1 MRKVI
6 QVFFLLFL
14 VVSCKST
21 APTIITSKKE
31 AEKKGLYS
39 YTQKERSKTVASSS
53 KSSKADKK
61 AEEESRKTDRKK
73 RKLVEKDE
81 PENDIIVSDGSDSYI
96 AEQLTTTAMD
106 YLGVRYRGG
115 GTTREGMDC
124 SGLVTAV
131 FSSFDLSLPRS
142 SNDMAKVGER
152 LEFKD
157 IKRGDLVFF
166 RTNGKR
172 IINHVGLVVEVV
184 EDEIKFIHSSTSSG
198 VIISSTKEP
207 YYERSFVQAN
217 RMVN

>member
-6 QVFFLLFL
+6 QVLVLLFL
-14 VVSCKST
+14 VVSCKT
-21 APTIITSKKE
+21 AAPTIITSKKE
-31 AEKKGLYS
+31 AEKKGVYTYS
-39 YTQKERSKTVASSS
+39 ERKKSKNVAVSDKNAKPSES
-53 KSSKADKK
+53 K
-61 AEEESRKTDRKK
+61 KTDTKK
-73 RKLVEKDE
+73 RKIVDSDV
-81 PENDIIVSDGSDSYI
+81 PENDIIVSNENESYL
-96 AEQLTTTAMD
+96 AEQLTNSAMD

-131 FSSFDLSLPRS
+131 FSSFDMELPRS
-142 SNDMAKVGER
+142 SNDMAKVGEK

-166 RTNGKR
+166 KTNGKR
-172 IINHVGLVVEVV
+172 VINHVGLVVEVV

-217 RMVN
+217 RVVN

>member
-1 MRKVI
+1 
-6 QVFFLLFL
+6 
-14 VVSCKST
+14 
-21 APTIITSKKE
+21 
-31 AEKKGLYS
+31 
-39 YTQKERSKTVASSS
+39 
-53 KSSKADKK
+53 
-61 AEEESRKTDRKK
+61 
-73 RKLVEKDE
+73 
-81 PENDIIVSDGSDSYI
+81 
-96 AEQLTTTAMD
+96 MD

>member
-6 QVFFLLFL
+6 QVLVLLFL
-14 VVSCKST
+14 VVSCKT
-21 APTIITSKKE
+21 AAPTIITSKKE
-31 AEKKGLYS
+31 AEKKGVYTYS
-39 YTQKERSKTVASSS
+39 ERTKSKTVAVSDKNAKPSES
-53 KSSKADKK
+53 K
-61 AEEESRKTDRKK
+61 KTNTKK
-73 RKLVEKDE
+73 RKIVDSDV
-81 PENDIIVSDGSDSYI
+81 PENDIIVSNENESYL
-96 AEQLTTTAMD
+96 AEQLTNSAMD

-131 FSSFDLSLPRS
+131 FSSFDMELPRS
-142 SNDMAKVGER
+142 SNDMAKVGEK

-166 RTNGKR
+166 KTNGR
-172 IINHVGLVVEVV
+172 RVINHVGLVVEVV

-217 RMVN
+217 RVVN

>member
-6 QVFFLLFL
+6 QVLVLLFL
-14 VVSCKST
+14 VVSCKT
-21 APTIITSKKE
+21 ATPTIITSKKE
-31 AEKKGLYS
+31 AEKKGV
-39 YTQKERSKTVASSS
+39 YTYTEKTRSKTVTSSDKNAKTAEVK
-53 KSSKADKK
+53 KSDK
-61 AEEESRKTDRKK
+61 KK
-73 RKLVEKDE
+73 RKVIDNDV
-81 PENDIIVSDGSDSYI
+81 PESDIIVSSENESYM
-96 AEQLTTTAMD
+96 AEQLTNSALD

-131 FSSFDLSLPRS
+131 FNSFDMQLPRS

-152 LEFKD
+152 LDFKD

-166 RTNGKR
+166 KTNGKR

-217 RMVN
+217 RVVN

>member
-6 QVFFLLFL
+6 QVLVLLFL
-14 VVSCKST
+14 VVSCKT
-21 APTIITSKKE
+21 AAPTIITSKKE
-31 AEKKGLYS
+31 AEKKGVYTYS
-39 YTQKERSKTVASSS
+39 ERKKSKTVAVSDKNAKPSES
-53 KSSKADKK
+53 K
-61 AEEESRKTDRKK
+61 KTDTKK
-73 RKLVEKDE
+73 RKIVDSDV
-81 PENDIIVSDGSDSYI
+81 PENDIIVSNENESYL
-96 AEQLTTTAMD
+96 AEQLTNSAMD

-131 FSSFDLSLPRS
+131 FSSFDMELPRS
-142 SNDMAKVGER
+142 SNDMAKVGEK

-166 RTNGKR
+166 KTNGR
-172 IINHVGLVVEVV
+172 RVINHVGLVVEVV

-217 RMVN
+217 RVVN

>member
-6 QVFFLLFL
+6 QVLVLLFL
-14 VVSCKST
+14 VVSCKT
-21 APTIITSKKE
+21 ATPTIITSKKE
-31 AEKKGLYS
+31 AEKKGVYS
-39 YTQKERSKTVASSS
+39 YTEKTKTKTVTASDKNTKTADVK
-53 KSSKADKK
+53 KSDK
-61 AEEESRKTDRKK
+61 KK
-73 RKLVEKDE
+73 RKIVDSDV
-81 PENDIIVSDGSDSYI
+81 PENDIIVSSENESYM
-96 AEQLTTTAMD
+96 AEQLTNSALD

-131 FSSFDLSLPRS
+131 FNSFDMQLPRS

-152 LEFKD
+152 LDFKD

-166 RTNGKR
+166 KTNGKR
-172 IINHVGLVVEVV
+172 VINHVGLVVEVV

-217 RMVN
+217 RVVN